1 VQEQPNSKLYVP
13 ARFTLHQNYP
23 NPFNPVTVIQFEIS
37 KAIEVRIIVYNV
49 LGERVK
55 TLVSGYFPA
64 GSSSVRWDGT
74 NEAGIRVCSGIYVYQ
89 MTAGNTV
96 ITRRMILIK

>member
-1 VQEQPNSKLYVP
+1 MQEQPNSKLYVP
-13 ARFTLHQNYP
+13 AQFTLHQNYP
-23 NPFNPVTVIQFEIS
+23 NPFNPETVIRFEIP
-37 KAIEVRIIVYNV
+37 KASEVKIIIYNI

-64 GSSSVRWDGT
+64 GSSIVKWDGA